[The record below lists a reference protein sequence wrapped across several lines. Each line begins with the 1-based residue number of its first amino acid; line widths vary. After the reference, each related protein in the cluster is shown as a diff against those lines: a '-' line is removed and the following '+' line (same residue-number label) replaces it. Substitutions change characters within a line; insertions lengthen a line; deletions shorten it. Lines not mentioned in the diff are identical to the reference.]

1 MLTILK
7 RRPVLW
13 SASLFALLAVAITA
27 WLIVRPANET
37 LLQEGLRQLKL
48 QNAEGAA
55 KYVRELQDRG
65 AIGEV
70 AILKGQI
77 ALMTGNAQEA
87 VRQSF
92 IAAEH
97 LPAAF
102 DLIHALR
109 VEALYRAGRLA
120 DAERYASRWSARS
133 NTNADAFRWLAA
145 IFYDLGAM
153 DQALSHLDRLTKLQ
167 PADANAI
174 YLTGVIYHDFE
185 RFPEAI
191 ETLQRL
197 LKLPQVSE
205 AIRLDATLRL
215 GDSLIQQHEYYA
227 ALDVLKP
234 LTQSGKALARCA
246 LVSDALGMKPLANKF
261 MRRAAEVAP
270 DEPEVWE
277 VSATRFMNRRQFE
290 YAAGWLEKLI
300 TQDPANF
307 DALRD
312 LSSCWQ
318 ALGKAEKAAEYL
330 KRFEDTQAKVLR
342 LAELQTEAIQFPFD
356 PQRREMIARLHEE
369 LGQHEQAVMWTKA
382 AEACRQF
389 AESMSAV
396 PGTTVPAVQRP
407 AAADS
412 F

>member
-13 SASLFALLAVAITA
+13 SASLFALLAIAFTF
-27 WLIVRPANET
+27 WLTIRPANGT

-48 QNAEGAA
+48 QNLDGAA
-55 KYVRELQDRG
+55 KLVRQLQDRG

-70 AILKGQI
+70 AILKGKM
-77 ALMTGNAQEA
+77 ALMTGDMPET

-92 IAAEH
+92 VASEH
-97 LPAAF
+97 CPEAF

-120 DAERYASRWSARS
+120 DAEHYATRWSARS
-133 NTNADAFRWLAA
+133 DGSDAAFRWLAA
-145 IFYDLGAM
+145 IYYDLGAM
-153 DQALSHLDRLTKLQ
+153 DQALTNLKRLRELQ

-191 ETLQRL
+191 ESLQRL
-197 LKLPQVSE
+197 LALSQVSE
-205 AIRLDATLRL
+205 AMRQDATLRL
-215 GDSLIQQHEYYA
+215 GDSLIRQHAYHA
-227 ALDVLKP
+227 ALDVLTP
-234 LTQSGKALARCA
+234 LKQSGKALARCA
-246 LVSDALGMKPLANKF
+246 LASDSLDMTEQ
-261 MRRAAEVAP
+261 AAEFLRQAAEMAP
-270 DEPEVWE
+270 DEPEVLE
-277 VSATRFMNRRQFE
+277 VQATLLMNTRKFE
-290 YAAGWLEKLI
+290 NARELLEALI
-300 TQDPANF
+300 TRDSANF

-312 LSSCWQ
+312 LSFCWQ
-318 ALGKAEKAAEYL
+318 ALGNTEKAAEYL
-330 KRFEDTQAKVLR
+330 KRFEQTQEKVLR

-356 PQRREMIARLHEE
+356 PQRRELIARIHEE
-369 LGQHEQAVMWTKA
+369 LGQHEQAAMWKKA

-389 AESMSAV
+389 SNSRSAV
-396 PGTTVPAVQRP
+396 PDGIMPAVQRP
-407 AAADS
+407 TAADS